1 MAKQKG
7 SDGQIRK
14 TTAEWAADTST
25 YPEGMRLM
33 DTETG
38 VVRVS
43 KGTTYALAWVPSSG
57 GGGGQVNTVA
67 WTDQYG
73 VYLTVDSGT
82 PSAPV
87 FEPVGTESII
97 KTIAQIGHGLTLGQP
112 VRMNGGAYVAA
123 QGNSAA
129 NAAYVGFVL
138 EVVSAN
144 QFRLLVAGHS
154 AGAPAAMFSGLTAGT
169 DAYLSPSSAGAL
181 TNTPNAFG
189 PVLMP
194 TSATAGY
201 VLSNA
206 DSVALFTSP
215 ANTRANLGLPNVYT
229 GILNQAG
236 TDAPV
241 ATFETNQL
249 GSVNFTYID
258 VGEYRLNGT
267 GLFPAGTKVFI
278 GNSVTAIVLASRDT
292 DNRVVIYS
300 QDHAGSPADDLL
312 INASIRVEVWP

>member
-14 TTAEWAADTST
+14 TTAEWSADTGT

-57 GGGGQVNTVA
+57 GGGGQVNTVG
-67 WTDQYG
+67 WTSQYG
-73 VYLTVDSGT
+73 MSANTSGT
-82 PSAPV
+82 TSV
-87 FEPVGTESII
+87 LIQPVGTESII
-97 KTIAQIGHGLTLGQP
+97 KTIAQIGHGLTLGQA
-112 VRMNGGAYVAA
+112 VRLNGGAYVAA

-144 QFRLLVAGHS
+144 QFRLLTAGHS

-169 DAYLSPSSAGAL
+169 AAYLSPSSAGAL

-206 DSVALFTSP
+206 AAVNSP
-215 ANTRANLGLPNVYT
+215 KLYKAFISQSGTNAPSPTVIVNTLGASPT
-229 GILNQAG
+229 
-236 TDAPV
+236 
-241 ATFETNQL
+241 
-249 GSVNFTYID
+249 FTYLG
-258 VGEYRLNGT
+258 VGGYEITGA
-267 GLFPAGTKVFI
+267 GLFPTGKTVTLISQPVDPNNAGESQFLF
-278 GNSVTAIVLASRDT
+278 SST
-292 DNRVVIYS
+292 DVINFNTYLS
-300 QDHAGSPADDLL
+300 GIQSDDATPSGQT
-312 INASIRVEVWP
+312 IIIEVYP

>member
-97 KTIAQIGHGLTLGQP
+97 KTIAQIGHGLTLGQA

-129 NAAYVGFVL
+129 NAAFVGFVL

-144 QFRLLVAGHS
+144 QFRLLTAGHS

-169 DAYLSPSSAGAL
+169 AAYLDPTTAGAL

-206 DSVALFTSP
+206 AVVNSP
-215 ANTRANLGLPNVYT
+215 KIYKAFISQSGTNAPSPTVIVNTLGASPT
-229 GILNQAG
+229 
-236 TDAPV
+236 
-241 ATFETNQL
+241 
-249 GSVNFTYID
+249 FTYLG
-258 VGEYRLNGT
+258 VGGYEITGA
-267 GLFPAGTKVFI
+267 GLFPTGKT
-278 GNSVTAIVLASRDT
+278 VTLI
-292 DNRVVIYS
+292 S
-300 QDHAGSPADDLL
+300 QPADPNNAGESQFLFSSTDV
-312 INASIRVEVWP
+312 INLNTYLSGIQSDDATPSGQTIIIEVYP

>member
-1 MAKQKG
+1 
-7 SDGQIRK
+7 
-14 TTAEWAADTST
+14 
-25 YPEGMRLM
+25 
-33 DTETG
+33 
-38 VVRVS
+38 
-43 KGTTYALAWVPSSG
+43 
-57 GGGGQVNTVA
+57 
-67 WTDQYG
+67 
-73 VYLTVDSGT
+73 
-82 PSAPV
+82 
-87 FEPVGTESII
+87 
-97 KTIAQIGHGLTLGQP
+97 
-112 VRMNGGAYVAA
+112 
-123 QGNSAA
+123 
-129 NAAYVGFVL
+129 
-138 EVVSAN
+138 
-144 QFRLLVAGHS
+144 
-154 AGAPAAMFSGLTAGT
+154 MFSGLTAGT
-169 DAYLSPSSAGAL
+169 AAYLDPTTAGAL

-194 TSATAGY
+194 TSTTAGY

>member
-1 MAKQKG
+1 MAKKKG

-14 TTAEWAADTST
+14 TTAEWSADTGT

-57 GGGGQVNTVA
+57 GGGTVDTIA
-67 WTDQYG
+67 WTNQYG
-73 VYLTVDSGT
+73 MSANVGGT
-82 PSAPV
+82 STSPAI
-87 FEPVGTESII
+87 EPVGTESII

-144 QFRLLVAGHS
+144 QFRLLAAGHS

-169 DAYLSPSSAGAL
+169 AAYLSPSSAGAL

-194 TSATAGY
+194 TSAREGY

-206 DSVALFTSP
+206 AAVNSP
-215 ANTRANLGLPNVYT
+215 KLYKAFISQSGTNAPSPTVIVNTLGASPT
-229 GILNQAG
+229 
-236 TDAPV
+236 
-241 ATFETNQL
+241 
-249 GSVNFTYID
+249 FTYLG
-258 VGEYRLNGT
+258 VGGYEITGA
-267 GLFPAGTKVFI
+267 GLFPTGKTVTIISQPVDPNNAGESQFLF
-278 GNSVTAIVLASRDT
+278 SST
-292 DNRVVIYS
+292 DVINLNTYLS
-300 QDHAGSPADDLL
+300 GIQSDDATPSGQT
-312 INASIRVEVWP
+312 IIIEVYP

>member
-57 GGGGQVNTVA
+57 EGGGQVNTVG
-67 WTDQYG
+67 WTSQYG
-73 VYLTVDSGT
+73 MSANTSGT
-82 PSAPV
+82 TSV
-87 FEPVGTESII
+87 LIQPVGTESVI

-123 QGNSAA
+123 QGNSAT

-144 QFRLLVAGHS
+144 QFRLLTAGHS

-169 DAYLSPSSAGAL
+169 AAYLSPSSAGAL

-206 DSVALFTSP
+206 AVVNSP
-215 ANTRANLGLPNVYT
+215 KLYKAFISQV
-229 GILNQAG
+229 G
-236 TDAPV
+236 TNAPV
-241 ATFETNQL
+241 PTVIINTL
-249 GSVNFTYID
+249 GASPTFTYLGPGQYEIT
-258 VGEYRLNGT
+258 GA
-267 GLFPAGTKVFI
+267 GLFPIGKTVTLISQPVDPNNVGESQFLFSSPDVINLNTYLSGIQSDDATPGTQTI
-278 GNSVTAIVLASRDT
+278 I
-292 DNRVVIYS
+292 I
-300 QDHAGSPADDLL
+300 
-312 INASIRVEVWP
+312 EVYP

>member
-1 MAKQKG
+1 M
-7 SDGQIRK
+7 
-14 TTAEWAADTST
+14 
-25 YPEGMRLM
+25 
-33 DTETG
+33 
-38 VVRVS
+38 
-43 KGTTYALAWVPSSG
+43 
-57 GGGGQVNTVA
+57 NTVA

-112 VRMNGGAYVAA
+112 VRLNGGAYVAA
-123 QGNSAA
+123 QGNSAT

-144 QFRLLVAGHS
+144 QFRLLAAGHS

-169 DAYLSPSSAGAL
+169 AAYLSPSSAGAL

-206 DSVALFTSP
+206 GNDGVAEYVAKLAQS
-215 ANTRANLGLPNVYT
+215 
-229 GILNQAG
+229 G
-236 TDAPV
+236 TNAPV
-241 ATFETNQL
+241 ATVLKNTLGGTVVWSRISSGTYEATLAGAFPTVARTDIELDPLQVLGLYSNETVYPTVAR
-249 GSVNFTYID
+249 SSADAVYITFSD
-258 VGEYRLNGT
+258 NLDDWM
-267 GLFPAGTKVFI
+267 
-278 GNSVTAIVLASRDT
+278 NSNWSFK
-292 DNRVVIYS
+292 
-300 QDHAGSPADDLL
+300 
-312 INASIRVEVWP
+312 IRVYPA

>member
-57 GGGGQVNTVA
+57 EGGGQVNTVG
-67 WTDQYG
+67 WTSQYG
-73 VYLTVDSGT
+73 MSANTSGT
-82 PSAPV
+82 TSV
-87 FEPVGTESII
+87 LIQPVGTESII

-144 QFRLLVAGHS
+144 QFRLLTAGHS

-169 DAYLSPSSAGAL
+169 AAYLSPSSAGAL

-194 TSATAGY
+194 TSTTAGY

-206 DSVALFTSP
+206 GNSGASEYVATLAQS
-215 ANTRANLGLPNVYT
+215 
-229 GILNQAG
+229 G
-236 TDAPV
+236 TNAPV
-241 ATFETNQL
+241 ATVLKNTL
-249 GSVNFTYID
+249 G
-258 VGEYRLNGT
+258 
-267 GLFPAGTKVFI
+267 
-278 GNSVTAIVLASRDT
+278 AIVWSRSGPGVYSATLVGAFTNGVRTLVELDTQKALLTYVNDGVLITASRSNADVVSIDT
-292 DNRVVIYS
+292 SDSTDDWISSEWLFRITVY
-300 QDHAGSPADDLL
+300 PA
-312 INASIRVEVWP
+312 